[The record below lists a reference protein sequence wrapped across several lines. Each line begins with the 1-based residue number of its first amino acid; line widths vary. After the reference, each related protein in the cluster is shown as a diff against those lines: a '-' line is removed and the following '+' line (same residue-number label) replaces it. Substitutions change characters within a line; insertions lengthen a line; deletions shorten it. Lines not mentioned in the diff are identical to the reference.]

1 MAYCTVEDVV
11 HELMPTLEKEM
22 RLQYDEE
29 HQDDPTR
36 PDFETNIAIHIEKAE
51 ACANASLARAYA
63 VPLKKATGIVT
74 SAVCKIAAYFSAAA
88 FGEKE
93 EILIDKYE
101 TAMQMLEWL
110 VEAENAELVDEEPE
124 EEEDEGFY
132 NGVGWGSDPQIFT
145 RAELAKW

>member
-11 HELMPTLEKEM
+11 HELMPTLEHEM
-22 RLQYDEE
+22 RQHYDEE
-29 HQDDPTR
+29 HQDNPSQLN
-36 PDFETNIAIHIEKAE
+36 FEDNLAYHILKAE
-51 ACANASLARAYA
+51 ACADASLARAYR

-93 EILIDKYE
+93 EILKDKSE
-101 TAMQMLEWL
+101 PAMQMLDWL
-110 VEAENAELVDEEPE
+110 VEADDDSLVDDEPI

-132 NGVGWGSDPQIFT
+132 NGVGWGSNPQIFT
-145 RAELAKW
+145 ASELEKW